1 MAVRSK
7 KIEIDN
13 DHRIYIFPKK
23 IVYKERI
30 GGRFVTKFVG
40 VSFNALLE
48 SPAIDGKIKGRMK
61 EIITKLS

>member
-1 MAVRSK
+1 MSVRSK

-30 GGRFVTKFVG
+30 GDRFVTKFVG
-40 VSFNALLE
+40 VSFNALLD
-48 SPAIDGKIKGRMK
+48 SPVIDGKIRERIR
-61 EIITKLS
+61 EIVSDLS